1 MAQFVDPQELDEI
14 TEAIAPAI
22 ELARALAEAKALIP
36 ADATPEQDAL
46 HVETQALV
54 FVVQAAL
61 LASPLTDSAA
71 FVALGSALGVVMAQ
85 SSEPHAELWRLARRQ
100 LQLTYDDVMASTAPQ
115 GSA

>member
-1 MAQFVDPQELDEI
+1 MAIFVPAEELAEI
-14 TEAIAPAI
+14 TDAIGPAV
-22 ELARALAEAKALIP
+22 EVARALAAAKTLIP
-36 ADATPEQDAL
+36 AEATDEQAAL
-46 HVETQALV
+46 HEETQALV

-100 LQLTYDDVMASTAPQ
+100 LQLTYDDVMATTVPQ